1 MSSKKEKIGLFGGSF
16 DPVHNGHLALAERAA
31 EFAGLERV
39 LFIPTANPPHK
50 IGRKLTEFDT
60 RRRMVELAIEGC
72 PGFELSLFE
81 KKDRVAYTYE
91 SVEYFRDKG
100 YPREKLHYLMGGDS
114 LAEIS
119 DWKKPEVIFK
129 YATII
134 SLSRPGY
141 SGIAPFPPDAAVI
154 IINRGK
160 CAVSSTAVR
169 EAVREGSSI
178 EEMVP
183 AGVKDFIMENSL
195 YIGEQE

>member
-1 MSSKKEKIGLFGGSF
+1 MSSKIEKIGLFGGSF

-50 IGRKLTEFDT
+50 TGRKLTGFDA

-72 PGFELSLFE
+72 PTFELSLFE
-81 KKDRVAYTYE
+81 KKERVAYTCE

-119 DWKKPEVIFK
+119 EWKKPEVIFK
-129 YATII
+129 YATVV

-169 EAVREGSSI
+169 EAVREGASI
-178 EEMVP
+178 NEMVP
-183 AGVKDFIMENSL
+183 AGVEEFIRENSL
-195 YIGEQE
+195 YTRE